1 MEELG
6 EEDKCHENTRK
17 EATLIIENVY
27 HPKRSG
33 LLSQS
38 GECEWT
44 QEEQLL

>member
-1 MEELG
+1 MRIHCM
-6 EEDKCHENTRK
+6 KFSNNRK